1 MSRYDTPA
9 TGRAVALRYDGGSAA
24 PIVVA
29 SGMGYLAE
37 RIVEVAADNNV
48 PVYEDNSLATM
59 LSQLQLGQ
67 QIPDSLY
74 QAIVEI
80 YVYFLNF
87 DPTDPDKA
95 RRERD
100 EARRAAAEAAEA
112 AAVRAKAEAEAEAAR
127 AAAEAEED
135 DDEYEYEDDDDE

>member
-1 MSRYDTPA
+1 MSRYNTPNPA
-9 TGRAVALRYDGGSAA
+9 GRAVALRYDGEGA
-24 PIVVA
+24 PVVVA

-37 RIVEVAADNNV
+37 RMVEVAAESGV

-59 LSQLQLGQ
+59 LSQLALGQ
-67 QIPDSLY
+67 EIPDALY

-95 RRERD
+95 RRERKALAEQAE
-100 EARRAAAEAAEA
+100 EAAKAVPAAE
-112 AAVRAKAEAEAEAAR
+112 
-127 AAAEAEED
+127 EEKGAP
-135 DDEYEYEDDDDE
+135 